1 MKSQKDERSL
11 INFFD
16 RAFLLIHPL
25 RFVVKVSFLKLRL
38 HNKHPCFVSDVDFLL
53 ELRCEFIGKR
63 SFIQNKYKAFD
74 NLYLALRKTVS
85 MTFRDLSLKKPLWTA
100 LDDLGYHTPTTIQAV
115 GFSVM
120 MSGKDTIGIAQ
131 TGTGKTLAYLL
142 PCLCMWKFSK
152 DPHPQI
158 LIIVPTRELV
168 TQVVSEAEKLT
179 THMNVVVCGVY
190 GGANM
195 NTQAKMVLQGLD
207 ILVGTPGRILD
218 LVSSGYVQF
227 KHIKKVVIDEVDET
241 LSLGFRRQ
249 LLDVFDFLPVKRQH
263 MVFSATLSED
273 VSLFLDDYLITPVRV
288 EAARVGLP
296 LEKIDQTGYHV
307 PNFLSK
313 VTLLRHLIEQVG
325 PEAKILVFVSS
336 RALAD
341 LLFKEMEAS
350 LTEALGII
358 HSNKA
363 QNFRFDTV
371 QKFQTGEISVLIATD
386 LIARGIDVTDVSHV
400 INFDIPES
408 PENYIHRIG
417 RTGRADKNGIAIT
430 FVSEKDEPAL
440 LAIQELM
447 QRQLSFTDVA
457 EVIEFTEELL
467 EFEKP
472 KIEVPG
478 KGVKLPRRGARGAS
492 FHEKKAKNKKVNVRY
507 NHKKAMQDKYG
518 KPKKKR

>member
-1 MKSQKDERSL
+1 
-11 INFFD
+11 
-16 RAFLLIHPL
+16 
-25 RFVVKVSFLKLRL
+25 
-38 HNKHPCFVSDVDFLL
+38 
-53 ELRCEFIGKR
+53 
-63 SFIQNKYKAFD
+63 
-74 NLYLALRKTVS
+74 
-85 MTFRDLSLKKPLWTA
+85 MTFRDLNLKKPLWKA
-100 LDDLGYHTPTTIQAV
+100 LDDLGYQMPTTIQAA
-115 GFSVM
+115 GFNVM

-142 PCLCMWKFSK
+142 PCLCLWEFSK

-168 TQVVSEAEKLT
+168 AQVVSEVEKLST
-179 THMNVVVCGVY
+179 YMNVAVGGVY

-195 NTQAKMVLQGLD
+195 NTQASMVLQGLD
-207 ILVGTPGRILD
+207 VLVGTPGRIRD
-218 LVSSGYVQF
+218 LAASGSLQL
-227 KHIKKVVIDEVDET
+227 KHVKKVVIDEVDET
-241 LSLGFRRQ
+241 LSLGFRPQ
-249 LLDVFDFLPVKRQH
+249 LLQIFDFLPAKRQH
-263 MVFSATLSED
+263 MVFSATLSEE
-273 VSLFLDDYLITPVRV
+273 VSLFLEDYLITPVRV
-288 EAARVGLP
+288 EAARAGSP
-296 LEKIDQTGYHV
+296 IEKIDQTGYRV

-313 VTLLRHLIEQVG
+313 VALLQHLIDHTD
-325 PEAKILVFVSS
+325 PSSKILVFVSS

-341 LLFKEMEAS
+341 LLFEEIKES
-350 LTEALGII
+350 FTDDLGVI

-371 QKFQTGEISVLIATD
+371 QNFQTGAIRVLIATD

-430 FVSEKDEPAL
+430 FVAEKDEPAL

-447 QRQLSFTDVA
+447 HQELLFTDVA
-457 EVIEFTEELL
+457 EEVVFTDKIM

-472 KIEVPG
+472 KIAIPG
-478 KGVKLPRRGARGAS
+478 KAIKLPSRENRGDS

-507 NHKKAMQDKYG
+507 DHKKAMQEKYG

>member
-1 MKSQKDERSL
+1 
-11 INFFD
+11 
-16 RAFLLIHPL
+16 
-25 RFVVKVSFLKLRL
+25 
-38 HNKHPCFVSDVDFLL
+38 
-53 ELRCEFIGKR
+53 
-63 SFIQNKYKAFD
+63 
-74 NLYLALRKTVS
+74 
-85 MTFRDLSLKKPLWTA
+85 MTFRDLNLKKPLWKA
-100 LDDLGYHTPTTIQAV
+100 LDDLGYQMPTTIQAA
-115 GFSVM
+115 GFNVM

-142 PCLCMWKFSK
+142 PCLCLWEFSK

-168 TQVVSEAEKLT
+168 AQVVSEVEKLST
-179 THMNVVVCGVY
+179 YMNVAVGGVY

-195 NTQAKMVLQGLD
+195 NTQASMVLQGLD
-207 ILVGTPGRILD
+207 VLVGTPGRIRD
-218 LVSSGYVQF
+218 LAASGSLQL
-227 KHIKKVVIDEVDET
+227 KHVKKVVIDEVDET
-241 LSLGFRRQ
+241 LSLGFRPQ
-249 LLDVFDFLPVKRQH
+249 LLQIFDFLPSKRQH
-263 MVFSATLSED
+263 MVFSATLSEE
-273 VSLFLDDYLITPVRV
+273 VSLFLEDYLITPVRV
-288 EAARVGLP
+288 EAARAGSP
-296 LEKIDQTGYHV
+296 IEKIDQTGYRV
-307 PNFLSK
+307 LNFLSK
-313 VTLLRHLIEQVG
+313 VALLQHLIDHTD
-325 PEAKILVFVSS
+325 PSSKILVFVSS

-341 LLFKEMEAS
+341 LLFEEIKES
-350 LTEALGII
+350 FTDDLGVI

-371 QKFQTGEISVLIATD
+371 QNFQTGAIRVLIATD

-430 FVSEKDEPAL
+430 FVAEKEEPAL

-447 QRQLSFTDVA
+447 HQELLFTDVA
-457 EVIEFTEELL
+457 EEVVFTDKMM

-472 KIEVPG
+472 KIAIPG
-478 KGVKLPRRGARGAS
+478 KAIKLPSRENRGDS

-507 NHKKAMQDKYG
+507 DHKKAMQEKYG